1 MVLKQCFAQPTG
13 AVAGAKLLLGLR
25 LVMKQLPVQLRG
37 CKGGYRC
44 SEFQQHVLEL
54 KLRCSWYSGSRE
66 KFGHDRRFYVTPDG
80 AALAVDV
87 WVSQLDEASPVT
99 VINS

>member
-1 MVLKQCFAQPTG
+1 MEPHRDLDGREIWSLTAGCSLAKLMVLKQCFAQPTG
-13 AVAGAKLLLGLR
+13 AVAGSKLLLGLR

-54 KLRCSWYSGSRE
+54 KLRCSWYSEVG
-66 KFGHDRRFYVTPDG
+66 
-80 AALAVDV
+80 LAR
-87 WVSQLDEASPVT
+87 
-99 VINS
+99 NSGMIGGCT